1 MRYRTLF
8 FGLALL
14 PLALSLAEC
23 RKKPHT
29 KLGYPQ
35 NGTEWGDGGTPVM
48 VSGTGTAT
56 ATATGTGGSVI
67 ITGGP
72 TVVSDADRAAAR
84 DLFNEG
90 VQLQKDG
97 KFAEA
102 LDRFGRSYSVFAA
115 PTTALRIAQCKVAT
129 GKLLEGAE
137 GYRALANMQIPP
149 NSPPAF
155 FDAQKSASAELAIVD
170 PRIPRAKINITPPNL
185 PGLSVTIDGQA
196 MNTAL
201 VGASR
206 PVDPG
211 SHKVVANAPGY
222 WQVEMAFE
230 IKEKETKD
238 VPVPMKKR

>member
-1 MRYRTLF
+1 LTI
-8 FGLALL
+8 AD
-14 PLALSLAEC
+14 C
-23 RKKPHT
+23 HRKPRT
-29 KLGYPQ
+29 KLAYPQ
-35 NGTEWGDGGTPVM
+35 TDWGDGGTPV
-48 VSGTGTAT
+48 VTTTAT
-56 ATATGTGGSVI
+56 ATATATSTSVI
-67 ITGGP
+67 IAGGP

-84 DLFNEG
+84 DLFNDG
-90 VQLQKDG
+90 VQLQKDA
-97 KFAEA
+97 KYNDA
-102 LDRFGRSYSVFAA
+102 LDRFSRSYSVFAA
-115 PTTALRIAQCKVAT
+115 PTTALRIAQCKVSL

-155 FDAQKSASAELAIVD
+155 FEAQKTASTELSAVD
-170 PRIPRAKINITPPNL
+170 PRIPRAKINVTPANV
-185 PGLSVTIDGQA
+185 PGLTVTVDGQP
-196 MNTAL
+196 MNVAL

-238 VPVPMKKR
+238 VAVPMKKR

>member
-1 MRYRTLF
+1 MRHRTLF
-8 FGLALL
+8 IGLALL
-14 PLALSLAEC
+14 PLVLSLAEC
-23 RKKPHT
+23 RRKPHT
-29 KLGYPQ
+29 KLAYPQ
-35 NGTEWGDGGTPVM
+35 NGTEWGDGGTPV
-48 VSGTGTAT
+48 VVTTAT
-56 ATATGTGGSVI
+56 ATATGTGTSVI

-90 VQLQKDG
+90 VQLQKDA
-97 KFAEA
+97 KYAEA
-102 LDRFGRSYSVFAA
+102 LDRFTRSYSVFAA
-115 PTTALRIAQCKVAT
+115 PTTALRIAQCRVST

-137 GYRALANMQIPP
+137 GYRAIANMQIPP

-155 FDAQKSASAELAIVD
+155 FEAQKTASAELAGVD

-185 PGLSVTIDGQA
+185 PGLSVTIDGQP

-238 VPVPMKKR
+238 VAIPMKKR